1 MVEIL
6 RIITLILDANLVPMY
21 LYLAYIT
28 RESKFTS
35 ATYGL
40 CAILWLVVAVCN
52 FVRFFCVKR

>member
-6 RIITLILDANLVPMY
+6 RIITLILDVILVPMY

-35 ATYGL
+35 AMYGL
-40 CAILWLVVAVCN
+40 CAILVAVCN
-52 FVRFFCVKR
+52 FVRFFA

>member
-6 RIITLILDANLVPMY
+6 RIITLILDIILVPMY
-21 LYLAYIT
+21 LYLAYIM

-35 ATYGL
+35 AMYGL

-52 FVRFFCVKR
+52 FVRFFA

>member
-6 RIITLILDANLVPMY
+6 RIITLILDVILVPMY

-35 ATYGL
+35 AMYGL
-40 CAILWLVVAVCN
+40 CAILCLVVAVCN
-52 FVRFFCVKR
+52 FVRFFA